1 MTKTI
6 IDGRINFRRYRGKQD
21 RGKQMEHILSYL
33 TFSNITTAILIVNFL
48 LVIGLIL
55 VEHKNPDSTLAW
67 TLVLMLLPVVGFFL
81 YLVFSQNIARMQIF
95 RMTSDEKEYNTR
107 SVRKQIDAIEEG
119 RFEYVN
125 DETREWEELVK
136 LNLKYGSDYLT
147 QHNNISILNDGVYMF
162 ESLKE
167 DIRNAKRYI
176 NIEYFII
183 KWDEVGK
190 ELVELLTEKAKE
202 GVEVRL
208 LMDAMGSRQINNRKL
223 KPLIEAGGKVGYFFK
238 PKLKVIMMRINY
250 RNHRKLVVIDD
261 KIGYIG
267 GYNIAREYLG
277 RKEKFGYWR
286 DTHLRIEGEAIS
298 DINARFALDWRYV
311 SNEKINIADILK
323 KEIKCDGKSA
333 VQIVTSGPDAEKEQI
348 KRAYMKMITFADEHV
363 YLQTPYFVPDASIQ
377 ESLKMAA
384 LSGVDV
390 RIMIP
395 CMPDHIFVYWA
406 TYSYVAEL
414 LRSGVKVYIYD
425 NGFLH
430 AKTLCC
436 DGKACSVGSA
446 NFDNRSF
453 RLNFEGNAFV
463 YDKDIAQQMDAMF
476 EEDMKHCHELTQEL
490 YDQRS
495 VWIKIK
501 EGIARLVSAVL

>member
-1 MTKTI
+1 M
-6 IDGRINFRRYRGKQD
+6 D
-21 RGKQMEHILSYL
+21 RFIELV
-33 TFSNITTAILIVNFL
+33 TFSNVTTAMLIVNFI

-55 VEHKNPDSTLAW
+55 VERKNPDSTLAW
-67 TLVLMLLPVVGFFL
+67 ALVLMLLPVVGIVL

-95 RMTSDEKEYNTR
+95 RLTADEREYNTNA
-107 SVRKQIDAIEEG
+107 VNKQIKAIEEKQ
-119 RFEYVN
+119 FEYIK
-125 DETREWEELVK
+125 DETRDWEELVK

-147 QHNNISILNDGVYMF
+147 QHNTISILNDGVDMF
-162 ESLKE
+162 ESLKK
-167 DIRNAKRYI
+167 DIRNAKKYI

-183 KWDEVGK
+183 KWDEVGR
-190 ELVELLTEKAKE
+190 ELIELLTEKAKQ

-208 LMDAMGSRQINNRKL
+208 LMDAMGSRKINHRRI
-223 KPLIEAGGKVGYFFK
+223 KPLLDAGGKVGFFFK

-261 KIGYIG
+261 EIGYIG
-267 GYNIAREYLG
+267 GFNIAREYLG
-277 RKEKFGYWR
+277 LKEKFGYWR
-286 DTHLRIEGEAIS
+286 DTHLRIEGEAIT
-298 DINARFALDWRYV
+298 DINARFVLDWRYV
-311 SNEKINIADILK
+311 SNEIIDIKEILK
-323 KEIKCDGKSA
+323 KEIVNEGNSA
-333 VQIVTSGPDAEKEQI
+333 VQIVTSGPDTEKEQI
-348 KRAYMKMITFADEHV
+348 KRAYMKMITFADDHV

-390 RIMIP
+390 RVMIP

-406 TYSYVAEL
+406 TYSYVGEL
-414 LRSGVKVYIYD
+414 LRSGVRVFIYD

-436 DGKACSVGSA
+436 DGMVASIGSA

-453 RLNFEGNAFV
+453 RLNFEANAFV
-463 YDKDIAQQMDAMF
+463 YDKDIAEKMDVIF

-490 YDQRS
+490 YDKRS
-495 VWIKIK
+495 VWIKVK
-501 EGIARLVSAVL
+501 EGISRLLSAVL